1 MIVIIFQLKSQVT
14 LAGVRF
20 MDRFNNNISAIL
32 NDPLCKISLGLI
44 SKFTIKLQL
53 NKDQLQFFYIVA
65 K

>member
-32 NDPLCKISLGLI
+32 NDPYNVKSVWG
-44 SKFTIKLQL
+44 K
-53 NKDQLQFFYIVA
+53 
-65 K
+65 